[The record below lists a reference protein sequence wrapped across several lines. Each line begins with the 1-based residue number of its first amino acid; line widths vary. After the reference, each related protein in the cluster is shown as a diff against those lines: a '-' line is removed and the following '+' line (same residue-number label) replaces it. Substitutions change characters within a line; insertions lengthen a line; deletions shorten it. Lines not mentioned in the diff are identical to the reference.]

1 MKRSHLG
8 KFSVSSNKFRVE
20 NQIIDNNEN
29 VIHKV

>member
-8 KFSVSSNKFRVE
+8 NVSVSNNKFRVE

>member
-8 KFSVSSNKFRVE
+8 NVSASSNKFRVE